1 MFQKSA
7 KKMFGNAKMCCS
19 TSEMFG
25 GVMVRK
31 IALMVLMSLLAKY
44 AKDMVGSA
52 QTVINVSWQK
62 RNVMEYSTVQI
73 NLMR

>member
-1 MFQKSA
+1 
-7 KKMFGNAKMCCS
+7 
-19 TSEMFG
+19 
-25 GVMVRK
+25 MVRK

-52 QTVINVSWQK
+52 QTVINVSWKK